1 MAKKELTFEDK
12 LARLEAIAS
21 SLETGKEGLEK
32 SLQLFEEGV
41 VLSKE
46 LADTLKDVKMKVEIL
61 KKDAEGKLNPQP
73 FEGED
78 DGAGA

>member
-12 LARLEAIAS
+12 LARLEAIAN

-41 VLSKE
+41 TLSKE
-46 LADTLKDVKMKVEIL
+46 LTDTLKDVKMKVEIL
-61 KKDAEGKLNPQP
+61 KKDAEGKLNPEP
-73 FEGED
+73 FGQEE
-78 DGAGA
+78 DGAN